1 MLPEEILPVLTC
13 NHKTSRR
20 IEWDRLLGAPS
31 GVFDMTKISGRQP
44 IDLMFGFS
52 EALIDQ
58 YSGEMDISGLGSS
71 DWSRL
76 RSMQAGLQTKDKL
89 MELSVL
95 GSASQ
100 YLARVSGDP
109 NMLRLS
115 YEMYQKTL
123 QALRH
128 RIEDGSA
135 VKDGVVVG
143 IANNSVLT
151 IEVC

>member
-1 MLPEEILPVLTC
+1 MNNV
-13 NHKTSRR
+13 
-20 IEWDRLLGAPS
+20 
-31 GVFDMTKISGRQP
+31 SGRQP

-52 EALIDQ
+52 EALINQ
-58 YSGEMDISGLGSS
+58 YSNEADAGGTGIKVA
-71 DWSRL
+71 DWARL
-76 RSMQAGLQTKDKL
+76 RSMQSGLQSKDKL

-100 YLARVSGDP
+100 YLARVSGDA

-135 VKDGVVVG
+135 GKDGVVVG

-151 IEVC
+151 IEVSWNRDKARI